1 MSLTL
6 EEKNLKRKLA
16 NKKHY
21 EKRAKKSIGSS
32 SDTDSMTSRTTSYN
46 TPPATVGESTDNMP
60 FNMMYM
66 MNEIN
71 QLKTQN
77 LLFTSQ
83 IQDLKNE
90 ITILKAERQQCVIR
104 TTNYRQ
110 PKENNQSVEPTGET
124 TENVEIKLP
133 RQVTIKTKLK
143 LTEYLDTFETENY
156 DDFIQ
161 YKDIGEQLREQVK
174 TKSDISSLGD
184 TCTRATKLFIEK
196 VRTMDKNKLPFRCIN
211 KKDHTIIAKIN
222 GKWTYILKP
231 ESIINRLYQYIESAM
246 LTALIYLQDNNLIG
260 YEEGTE
266 FGMHIDKMTEL
277 SFCSSGEK
285 QMRQKLEGIIDYIM
299 VDNIKQFDLM
309 GIDQQMPRQKTAGEI
324 EAERK
329 EQEENR
335 KKVEIEQLRKEMEE
349 EDRGRTMKLIMER
362 AESLPDEEIYYENE
376 QPDDD
381 EEEDDEDE
389 EEEYD
394 TVR

>member
-1 MSLTL
+1 M
-6 EEKNLKRKLA
+6 
-16 NKKHY
+16 
-21 EKRAKKSIGSS
+21 
-32 SDTDSMTSRTTSYN
+32 
-46 TPPATVGESTDNMP
+46 
-60 FNMMYM
+60 
-66 MNEIN
+66 
-71 QLKTQN
+71 
-77 LLFTSQ
+77 
-83 IQDLKNE
+83 
-90 ITILKAERQQCVIR
+90 KAERQQCVIR